1 MPPAADD
8 DRPRGLPSL
17 AKSKNDRVAGKV
29 RYPSPKFWGWAAIVL
44 AVTGIVHWKR
54 SQAEVESTR
63 STLLAQQRSVV
74 TELGPRWFPLR
85 DKIEKWT
92 IDLAK
97 DPGAE
102 VVEKNILESWKFLD
116 KPGIYL
122 RLDIEQA
129 SSSDAL
135 RKAANDSLR
144 DGFTACLFRAE
155 NKNQLVGKACKRTR
169 ECEKEEICNELD
181 RCAAPAQPYN
191 LRVAYRS
198 LRILSEDWIRDVQE
212 ASGDLELRKYVLFFD
227 DAKQDDFPVVI
238 PFIEKAQYFAV
249 VLDEPVENLSIPQG
263 SSKSEAL
270 RSVKHASR
278 VGIWRVSDG
287 KLVVRL
293 RRTPDVDLMQAG
305 AQLDERVVLAQQRQ
319 ALSCAL
325 AGAVRTAMGDT
336 DVSLD
341 KPQ

>member
-17 AKSKNDRVAGKV
+17 AKSKNDRVAGRV
-29 RYPSPKFWGWAAIVL
+29 RYPAPKLWGWAGIVL
-44 AVTGIVHWKR
+44 VITGIFYWKQ
-54 SQAEVESTR
+54 SQAAVESTR
-63 STLLAQQRSVV
+63 STLLAQQRDVV
-74 TELGPRWFPLR
+74 ATLGPRWFPLR
-85 DKIEKWT
+85 DKIENWS
-92 IDLAK
+92 IELAK
-97 DPGAE
+97 DPGTE
-102 VVEKNILESWKFLD
+102 VVEKNILDTWKFLD

-129 SSSDAL
+129 ASSDTI
-135 RKAANDSLR
+135 RKASNDSLR

-155 NKNQLVGKACKRTR
+155 NKNQLSGKECKRTR
-169 ECEKEEICNELD
+169 ECAKEEICNELD
-181 RCAAPAQPYN
+181 RCAPPAQPYN

-198 LRILSEDWIRDVQE
+198 LRILSDDWIHDVQE
-212 ASGDLELRKYVLFFD
+212 ASGDLELRKFVLFFD

-238 PFIEKAQYFAV
+238 PFIEKAQYFAL
-249 VLDEPVENLSIPQG
+249 VLDEPVENLSVPQG
-263 SSKSEAL
+263 SSKTEAL

-287 KLVVRL
+287 KLVVRI

-305 AQLDERVVLAQQRQ
+305 APLDERVVLAQKRQ

-325 AGAVRTAMGDT
+325 AGAVRTAMGDP